1 LEGAQSSQPVYEIA
15 IGIEPEAAIQV
26 EREVV
31 QDHTPVS
38 IQRGPKLISIQTWL
52 PEPRRSKKRV

>member
-1 LEGAQSSQPVYEIA
+1 VYEIA